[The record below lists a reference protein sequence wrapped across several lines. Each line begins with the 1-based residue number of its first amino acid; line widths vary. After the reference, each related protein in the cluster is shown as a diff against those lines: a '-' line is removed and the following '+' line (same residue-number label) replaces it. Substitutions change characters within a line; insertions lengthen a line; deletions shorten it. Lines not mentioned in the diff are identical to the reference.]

1 MQAGTFSRRWSG
13 MIVVAAMALSFAIG
27 AAQNKDDLNAVISA
41 MNSKAAAFKN
51 VQADFEW
58 ETYNAA
64 IKEKDPDVQ
73 TGKSYFRRK
82 GNDLAAKLDVK
93 APHPKQLLYKDG
105 VVSFYEP
112 TPNRITERDVGKNKA
127 DVDAAMSLG
136 FGGRG
141 DDLLK
146 AYDVQFAGWEVLD
159 DVRAAK
165 LELVSKNPH
174 GAFSKALIWIDP
186 ERDIALQQQFFSTSG
201 DYRLI
206 RYHKIKYNG
215 GVSDNDFILHTHGK
229 PEIVTQ

>member
-1 MQAGTFSRRWSG
+1 MTV
-13 MIVVAAMALSFAIG
+13 VVALMALSFGIG
-27 AAQNKDDLNAVISA
+27 VPQNKDDLSTVVAA
-41 MNSKAAAFKN
+41 MNRNAAAFKD

-64 IKEKDPDVQ
+64 LKEKDPDIQ

-93 APHPKQLLYKDG
+93 SPTPKQVLYKNG
-105 VVSFYEP
+105 VVSFYEAK
-112 TPNRITERDVGKNKA
+112 PNRITKRDVGKNKA

-146 AYDVQFAGWEVLD
+146 AYDVTFAGWENLD
-159 DVRAAK
+159 QVRAAK
-165 LELVSKNPH
+165 LELVNKNPN
-174 GAFSKALIWIDP
+174 GAFSKAVIWIDP
-186 ERDIALQQQFFSTSG
+186 EKDIALQQQFFSSSG

-206 RYHKIKYNG
+206 RYHNVKYNG
-215 GVSDNDFILHTHGK
+215 GMSDSDFKLHTHDK
-229 PEIVTQ
+229 PEVVTQ

>member
-1 MQAGTFSRRWSG
+1 MVTAA
-13 MIVVAAMALSFAIG
+13 VVALLAVSFAAG
-27 AAQNKDDLNAVISA
+27 ATQTKDDLNTVIAA
-41 MNSKAAAFKN
+41 MNRNAAAFKN

-64 IKEKDPDVQ
+64 LKEKDPDVQ

-93 APHPKQLLYKDG
+93 SPTPKQVLYKDG
-105 VVSFYEP
+105 VVSFYEEK
-112 TPNRITERDVGKNKA
+112 PNRITKRDVGNNKA

-146 AYDVQFAGWEVLD
+146 AYDVTFAGWEDLD
-159 DVRAAK
+159 NVRTAK
-165 LELVSKNPH
+165 LELANKNPH
-174 GAFSKALIWIDP
+174 GAFSKAVIWIDP
-186 ERDIALQQQFFSTSG
+186 LRDIALQQQFFSTSG

-206 RYHKIKYNG
+206 RYHIKIFNG
-215 GVSDNDFILHTHGK
+215 GMSDSEFKLHTHGK
-229 PEIVTQ
+229 PEVVTQ